1 MPLNIESG
9 LSPELET
16 LVYAVIGA
24 AIEVHK
30 HLGPGF
36 LENVYEVALCYELEL
51 RGIKY
56 ERQKAIKVAY
66 KDIVIE
72 GQRLDL
78 IVDSVL
84 ILELKAVDAI
94 APIHEAQLLSY
105 MKTSK
110 IPIGLIINFKVTM
123 LKRGGIKRMVL

>member
-9 LSPELET
+9 LSPEMET